1 MLVAGSTG
9 GVGQLVVAKLL
20 EARGGGCWGVGRG
33 AHPRSLA
40 VTVPAFTCRA
50 PQPLHPTPVS
60 PNPTQR
66 GYKVRALTRSTEKAA
81 AMFGPPPSGGFL
93 EFVQGD
99 TRTPSSLAAAT
110 AGVDAVACCTGTTA
124 FPSARWKGGNGPRET
139 DAVGVANLVRATPP
153 SVRRFVLVSS
163 AGVERSGR
171 IPYSILNLFGE
182 GWWCVG
188 AWARRL
194 GWCGTPLPSAL
205 TPPTRPQTLP
215 PQPHL
220 GVLTSKAEGEAA
232 LVASRLPA
240 TTLRPGRLIDGPY
253 TSYDLNTLLRATTG
267 PDRAG
272 VRVARGDVLDGQ
284 TSRLA
289 VAGGWWPG

>member
-1 MLVAGSTG
+1 M
-9 GVGQLVVAKLL
+9 
-20 EARGGGCWGVGRG
+20 GR
-33 AHPRSLA
+33 R
-40 VTVPAFTCRA
+40 C
-50 PQPLHPTPVS
+50 PVH
-60 PNPTQR
+60 
-66 GYKVRALTRSTEKAA
+66 
-81 AMFGPPPSGGFL
+81 
-93 EFVQGD
+93 
-99 TRTPSSLAAAT
+99 
-110 AGVDAVACCTGTTA
+110 
-124 FPSARWKGGNGPRET
+124 
-139 DAVGVANLVRATPP
+139 
-153 SVRRFVLVSS
+153 
-163 AGVERSGR
+163 
-171 IPYSILNLFGE
+171 
-182 GWWCVG
+182 
-188 AWARRL
+188 
-194 GWCGTPLPSAL
+194 

-215 PQPHL
+215 PHPHL